1 MSEQAKIIAEIQ
13 EMVMSILK
21 TGTVSEAE
29 GNKIDELEALL
40 HQQKCFKEIDNSEHA
55 NLGEEIATLF
65 FKGKKTEAIEKLI
78 ENKITPDDFFDFVEY
93 HYDEDH
99 EDELLA
105 EMFTDT
111 FIADVNKTYQLKT

>member
-13 EMVMSILK
+13 ALVMNILK

-29 GNKIDELEALL
+29 GKKIDELEALL
-40 HQQKCFKEIDNSEHA
+40 HQQKCFKELDNSNHA

-65 FKGKKTEAIEKLI
+65 FNNKKTEAIEKMI
-78 ENKITPDDFFDFVEY
+78 EYEITPDDFFGFVEY
-93 HYDEDH
+93 HYDDDH

-105 EMFTDT
+105 EMFTHAFT
-111 FIADVNKTYQLKT
+111 ADINKTYQSKV